1 MTLDVTDPTV
11 RYEFEKSVADLYSE
25 LTEFVFVKES
35 RAPSS
40 FAFHQGLW
48 GPSTRNATEGLA
60 HAIETLVHGCRI
72 GPNQHVLDAGCG
84 VGATAISLARKY
96 GVRVTGLTNCL
107 PHVDVATE
115 QAGKRG
121 VGDLVEFMYGDF
133 MSLPFPEG
141 SFDVVLNQESFI
153 YAVDKAAYL
162 RGVNRVLKPGGRWQ
176 ALDVVR
182 RGPLAS
188 DEHRDLVAILR
199 KGWRLPPFLVWSDV
213 HAMLREAG
221 FTSIVKR
228 DVTAEALAWRKV
240 MQRTLRSLL
249 FLNPQISKTRPAVA
263 GFLDGSV
270 CFAQALSDGVL
281 SYNFY
286 SAMRPGR

>member
-1 MTLDVTDPTV
+1 MTLDVTDPAV
-11 RYEFEKSVADLYSE
+11 RREFEKSVADLYSE

-35 RAPSS
+35 GEPGSL
-40 FAFHQGLW
+40 AFHQGLW

-60 HAIETLVHGCRI
+60 HAIETLVRGCRV

-84 VGATAISLARKY
+84 VGATAISLAQKY
-96 GVRVTGLTNCL
+96 GVRVTGLTNCQ
-107 PHVDVATE
+107 PHVEVATE
-115 QAGKRG
+115 QAAKRG

-182 RGPLAS
+182 RGALAS
-188 DEHRDLVAILR
+188 DEHRDLVAVLR

-249 FLNPQISKTRPAVA
+249 FLNPQISRTRPAVA

-286 SAMRPGR
+286 SAMRPDR